1 MHSQTTLIID
11 LNALAENYNYLKSL
25 KPNTQIAG
33 VVKAN
38 AYGVGLEEVAR
49 VLEINGCSNFFVA
62 TLDEALN
69 LRKIT
74 EKAIY
79 VFNGVNSREEITF
92 INNNITPILNSLSQ
106 VEIWQFATKDLNKV
120 PTFAIHIDSGMN
132 RLGIDVADIDKV
144 KHHKSLVLTHFMDAE
159 NRKSS
164 LTKTQLNNIKKIV
177 ENFTNSTFSFSN
189 SQAIINFPQ
198 LTESIARPGIALYG
212 GVKHPSIKGLIKIY
226 SKIIQLKEVRENG
239 YIGYN
244 GIDKAKKGMKLATI
258 AIGYADGYLRS
269 AAGNGY
275 CFINNKKA
283 KVLGKISMDLIVL
296 DVSSI
301 DGVKV
306 GDEVEI
312 IGDNISLN
320 DFAQFANTSP
330 YEVLTRFGSSQR
342 LNKIFI

>member
-92 INNNITPILNSLSQ
+92 INNNITPILNSLGQ

-164 LTKTQLNNIKKIV
+164 LTKAQLDNVKKIV

-212 GVKHPSIKGLIKIY
+212 GVKHPNIKGLIKIY
-226 SKIIQLKEVRENG
+226 SKIIQLKEVRESG